1 VKAPADEAP
10 GALEIVRLFENT
22 LNLPDGPDELDS
34 VDRATAW
41 CRRYGLPVPP
51 DGSALV
57 RLREFREALRDVLY
71 ANNGD
76 GAREPAWEGLR
87 VYARSVRLNLSVDS
101 PRGLGL
107 RPDGEGADRAIAS
120 LLALV
125 YEALVTGTWARLR
138 ACRKATCRFAYYDRT
153 KNGSR
158 AWCSM
163 LTCGNQEKAQRRRQ
177 RERHAD
183 G

>member
-1 VKAPADEAP
+1 MKAPTDEAP
-10 GALEIVRLFENT
+10 GALELVRVFENT
-22 LNLPDGPDELDS
+22 LNLPNGPDELDTL
-34 VDRATAW
+34 DRATAW
-41 CRRYGLPVPP
+41 CRRHGFPVVP
-51 DGSALV
+51 DEASLE
-57 RLREFREALRDVLY
+57 RLREFREALRGVLY
-71 ANNGD
+71 ANNGEGD
-76 GAREPAWEGLR
+76 RERAWEGLR
-87 VYARSVRLNLSVDS
+87 AYARSVRLSLSVDS

-107 RPDGEGADRAIAS
+107 RPDGDGADRAIAS

-138 ACRKATCRFAYYDRT
+138 ACRKSTCRFAYYDRT

-163 LTCGNQEKAQRRRQ
+163 STCGNQEKAQRRRQ
-177 RERHAD
+177 RERHAH